1 MKITQEADYALRMMY
16 RLASESEA
24 GNSVVGAATLAE
36 GVAVPTRFGLKI
48 LHKLAE
54 AGLVK
59 TSRGTSGGYSLNTD
73 PNKLTMRRII
83 EAIDGPITLN
93 RCVGDG
99 YDCGNN
105 PDKSVCRLHHVFDAL
120 NAQVTDRLERLTLA
134 MLIDEHLG
142 LGDLLAAIR

>member
-16 RLASESEA
+16 RLAEQQAA
-24 GNSVVGAATLAE
+24 GNTVVGAATLAD
-36 GVAVPTRFGLKI
+36 GAAVPTRFGLKI

-59 TSRGTSGGYSLNTD
+59 TSRGTAGGYSLEVD
-73 PNKLTMRRII
+73 PQELTMRRII

-105 PDKSVCRLHHVFDAL
+105 PDKSACRLHHVFDAL
-120 NAQVTDRLERLTLA
+120 NARVVERLDRLTLA
-134 MLIDEHLG
+134 MLTDDHVSLG
-142 LGDLLAAIR
+142 ALLAIIE

>member
-16 RLASESEA
+16 RLAEEGA
-24 GNSVVGAATLAE
+24 EGNRVIGAATLADC
-36 GVAVPTRFGLKI
+36 VAVPTRFGLKI

-54 AGLVK
+54 AGLVQ
-59 TSRGTSGGYSLNTD
+59 TSRGMAGGYSLID
-73 PNKLTMRRII
+73 PPSALTMRRII

-120 NAQVTDRLERLTLA
+120 NAQVVDRLDRLTLA
-134 MLIDEHLG
+134 MLIDEHVG
-142 LGDLLAAIR
+142 VGDLVAVIR

>member
-16 RLASESEA
+16 RLAEQQAA
-24 GNSVVGAATLAE
+24 GVGVVGAATLADD
-36 GVAVPTRFGLKI
+36 VAVPTRFGLKI

-59 TSRGTSGGYSLNTD
+59 TSRGTAGGYSLNAD
-73 PNKLTMRRII
+73 PADLTVRRII

-105 PDKSVCRLHHVFDAL
+105 PDKSACRLHHVFDAL
-120 NAQVTDRLERLTLA
+120 NAQVTERLDRLTLA
-134 MLIDEHLG
+134 MLTDEHMG
-142 LGDLLAAIR
+142 VGDLVAVIR